1 MALGKPPYVYTNTY
15 KLYNVIYAYVYIY
28 IHACMILYLF
38 VRNHQEWSNMLI
50 QPTRIRDNKG
60 VEASRMGLI
69 NENLSA

>member
-1 MALGKPPYVYTNTY
+1 MPM
-15 KLYNVIYAYVYIY
+15 YIY

>member
-1 MALGKPPYVYTNTY
+1 
-15 KLYNVIYAYVYIY
+15 
-28 IHACMILYLF
+28 MILYLF